1 MSKDGSICGGVM
13 SESEMKAGRKKDI
26 YFGMMSSTLPDNK
39 IKEYRKLKNAWKHDE
54 ASKLFE
60 KYGFSGI

>member
-1 MSKDGSICGGVM
+1 M
-13 SESEMKAGRKKDI
+13 SESEKKAGMKKDI
-26 YFGMMSSTLPDNK
+26 YFGMMSSTLPDDK

-60 KYGFSGI
+60 EYGFSGI